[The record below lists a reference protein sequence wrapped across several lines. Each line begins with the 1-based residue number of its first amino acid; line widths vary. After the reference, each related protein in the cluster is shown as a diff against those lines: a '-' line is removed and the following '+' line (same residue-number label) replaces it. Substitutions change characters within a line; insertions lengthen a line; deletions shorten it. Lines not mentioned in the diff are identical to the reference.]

1 MMFSLILSLFLI
13 FVPQIA
19 SSPTGEGMAWLENR
33 VGTEGGVEILPP
45 QDGIDSSAAA
55 LPRAEPRA
63 PQKKADSKSLG
74 IETTAR
80 SALVFDRDAG
90 EILFEKNS
98 RDKIS
103 LASLTKLMTALV
115 VLDENPDWDKTIKLV
130 RADDRDGGIVY
141 ARSPE
146 VVTVNDL
153 FQMTLVGSVNN
164 AAMALVRSTGITS
177 EGFVAKMNAKAGELG
192 LKNTIFADP
201 TGLMPENQGTARDV
215 AKLLAGAMEKEEI
228 KKAVIQKKYVFN
240 PVGSEKTYYVKS
252 TDELLW
258 SFLNEAPYAFVGGKT
273 GYIEESGY
281 NLAVEVERDGHRV
294 VIVVLGS
301 ASAEDRFREIKG
313 LADWTFENYQWQ

>member
-1 MMFSLILSLFLI
+1 MFSLVLSLFLI
-13 FVPQIA
+13 FIPQIA
-19 SSPTGEGMAWLENR
+19 SSPTGDGLAWLNGGPAAGESADTKPDQNNSGDA
-33 VGTEGGVEILPP
+33 GT
-45 QDGIDSSAAA
+45 S

-63 PQKKADSKSLG
+63 PQKKENSNSLG

-80 SALVFDRDAG
+80 SAVVFDRDAG

-98 RDKIS
+98 REKIS

-115 VLDENPDWDKTIKLV
+115 ALDENPDWDKIIRLT

-146 VVTVNDL
+146 DVTVNDL

-164 AAMALVRSTGITS
+164 AAMALARSTGLTG
-177 EGFVAKMNAKAGELG
+177 EGFVAKMNDKAEDLG
-192 LKNTIFADP
+192 LKNTVFADP
-201 TGLMPENQGTARDV
+201 TGLLPENQSTARDV
-215 AKLLAGAMEKEEI
+215 AKLLASAMEKEEI
-228 KKAVIQKKYVFN
+228 KKSVVQKKYIFS
-240 PVGSEKTYYVKS
+240 PIGSKKTYYVKS

-258 SFLNEAPYAFVGGKT
+258 SFLNEAPYTFIGGKT

-301 ASAEDRFREIKG
+301 ASAEDRFKEIKG
-313 LADWTFENYQWQ
+313 LTDWTFENYSWQ